1 MARKAPKKRHGRS
14 VKSGKKT
21 STRIDANNKVLF
33 KLKG

>member
-21 STRIDANNKVLF
+21 SKRIDSNNVVLS
-33 KLKG
+33 KLK